1 MGLLSP
7 RGQEDDEDDD
17 GVTVGGLGELD
28 DPEGDELVY
37 ELEEWSDDDRRV
49 LRERLERLGVPH
61 TWDGNTLVV
70 AAADEAWVE
79 RIMDQVDE
87 DLIAADEEP
96 EDDTQVAYDLSAWDD
111 ESCMQLLDALS
122 AEAIPYALDEDELF
136 VAADDEDRVDEIVAA
151 ISTPGATL
159 RAGGPVSFEAMS
171 ELFVAADQ
179 LAGDAD
185 SRDGK
190 AALIDGAR
198 TASASSPPYG
208 MEAGWWDGVVARA
221 GALADLLETDEPDDE
236 LVTELAAAL
245 RDELRP
251 FV

>member
-1 MGLLSP
+1 
-7 RGQEDDEDDD
+7 
-17 GVTVGGLGELD
+17 
-28 DPEGDELVY
+28 
-37 ELEEWSDDDRRV
+37 
-49 LRERLERLGVPH
+49 
-61 TWDGNTLVV
+61 
-70 AAADEAWVE
+70 
-79 RIMDQVDE
+79 
-87 DLIAADEEP
+87 
-96 EDDTQVAYDLSAWDD
+96 
-111 ESCMQLLDALS
+111 MQLLDALS
-122 AEAIPYALDEDELF
+122 AESIPYALHEDELF
-136 VAADDEDRVDEIVAA
+136 VAPDDEGRVDEIVTA

-159 RAGGPVSFEAMS
+159 RAGGPVSFEAMG

-221 GALADLLETDEPDDE
+221 GALADLLETDEPDAD

-251 FV
+251 VV

>member
-7 RGQEDDEDDD
+7 RGQDDD
-17 GVTVGGLGELD
+17 DDDAITVAGLGQLD
-28 DPEGDELVY
+28 DPEGDEVVY
-37 ELEEWSDDDRRV
+37 ELEDWSEADRRV
-49 LRERLERLGVPH
+49 LRERLEQLVVPH
-61 TWDGNTLVV
+61 TWDGDSLVV

-87 DLIAADEEP
+87 ALIAADEEP

-111 ESCMQLLDALS
+111 ESCMQLLDTLS
-122 AEAIPYALDEDELF
+122 AEAIPYALEEDELL
-136 VAADDEDRVDEIVAA
+136 VAADDEARVDEIVTA

-179 LAGDAD
+179 LAGDAE

-221 GALADLLETDEPDDE
+221 GALADLLETDEPDAE

-251 FV
+251 VV